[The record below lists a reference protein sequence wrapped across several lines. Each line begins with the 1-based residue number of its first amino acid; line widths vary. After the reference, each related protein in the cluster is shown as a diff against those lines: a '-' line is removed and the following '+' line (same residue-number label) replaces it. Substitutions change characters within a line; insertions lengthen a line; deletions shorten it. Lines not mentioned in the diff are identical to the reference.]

1 MVEQRSLYRSR
12 GDRMIAGVCGGIADY
27 FGVDPTLVRLIAV
40 LLLVVGNGVT
50 FFVYIIMA
58 IVVPEEPLDVMGAPP
73 VPGSSRPSAPPIPS
87 AAPLVPEPGAAPMA
101 APEGASVAAPYA
113 ETARASEPTPQPPV
127 TPSTPWVPPVPEV
140 KRGRRGGIG
149 VGFFL
154 IVLGVAFLAAQF
166 IPGIAWWNLWPLVI
180 VVAGIVQCFTPGA
193 EGWNVYRF
201 FDGLGTIAVG
211 VVLLGNMTGYIA
223 WNFWWILLTL
233 WPVLLIA
240 AGFGILGKGTHQ
252 EWLRVIGSI
261 AVLLA
266 FAYAG
271 VVSYTGASGML
282 PRPAWVVG
290 TGGTPYSFTEPGGN
304 VAEAKLD
311 LKGGAGDIVIAEG
324 TQLAEVSGQS
334 PFSAPEV
341 SVVRSGNTADVTV
354 SLGDTQQPVIVAP
367 GISGARMDVKLSD
380 VSLWDIA
387 LQTGASSVNADLSRV
402 RVKDLQLKTGVSSA
416 VVKLGDVPDG
426 VQAASVT
433 VKAGVSS
440 VRILLPDGAEARVE
454 TNNGLSSVRVGGR
467 FEKSGNQWETPGYSS
482 ASKVYD
488 ISIKSGIGSVSVDT
502 Y

>member
-1 MVEQRSLYRSR
+1 MRAMVEQRSLYRSR
-12 GDRMIAGVCGGIADY
+12 SDRMIAGVCGGIADY
-27 FGVDPTLVRLIAV
+27 FEVDSTLVRLIAV

-50 FFVYIIMA
+50 FIVYIIMA
-58 IVVPEEPLDVMGAPP
+58 IVVPEEPLGVMAAPP
-73 VPGSSRPSAPPIPS
+73 VPSRSQPQ
-87 AAPLVPEPGAAPMA
+87 
-101 APEGASVAAPYA
+101 APYTESSQA
-113 ETARASEPTPQPPV
+113 AEPTPQPPV
-127 TPSTPWVPPVPEV
+127 TPTTPWVPPVSET
-140 KRGRRGGIG
+140 KHHRRGGIG

-154 IVLGVAFLAAQF
+154 IALGVAFLAAQF

-180 VVAGIVQCFTPGA
+180 VAAGIVQCFTPGG
-193 EGWNVYRF
+193 EGWSVYRF
-201 FDGLGTIAVG
+201 FDGLGTVVVG
-211 VVLLGNMTGYIA
+211 IVLLGNMTGYIA

-240 AGFGILGKGTHQ
+240 AGFSILGKGTHQ
-252 EWLRVIGSI
+252 EWLRVLGSI

-266 FAYAG
+266 FAYA
-271 VVSYTGASGML
+271 VAVSYTGASSML
-282 PRPAWVVG
+282 PRPAWVLG
-290 TGGTPYSFTEPGGN
+290 TGGTPYSFSEPGGD

-311 LKGGAGDIVIAEG
+311 LKGGAGDIVIADG

-334 PFSAPEV
+334 PFLAPEI

-354 SLGDTQQPVIVAP
+354 SLGETQQPVIVAP

-380 VSLWDIA
+380 KPLWDIA

-416 VVKLGDVPDG
+416 VVRLGDVPDG
-426 VQAASVT
+426 VEAANVT

-440 VRILLPDGAEARVE
+440 VRILLPDGAEARIE

-467 FEKSGNQWETPGYSS
+467 FEKSGDQWETPGYSS